1 MSNRA
6 WPNRTHFAFSRTTPQ
21 DRDETRSRLK
31 KYIKNKNP
39 STMFSTTFAV
49 IALASMTSFI
59 AEAGSQE
66 IYLYT
71 IYYDQTSCG
80 KTAVSLVGHSS
91 NDDEYSVSATDNT
104 TELCSVE
111 STCLMNNNSDIC
123 QSLGPSSPVWGRAD
137 INPDGNIFE
146 CDDSN
151 SVIDQA
157 VCRVLDQCHQSSK
170 YPHCSFSLATTSTL
184 FENRKCVFLCENFCR
199 QF

>member
-1 MSNRA
+1 M
-6 WPNRTHFAFSRTTPQ
+6 
-21 DRDETRSRLK
+21 
-31 KYIKNKNP
+31 
-39 STMFSTTFAV
+39 
-49 IALASMTSFI
+49 
-59 AEAGSQE
+59 
-66 IYLYT
+66 
-71 IYYDQTSCG
+71 
-80 KTAVSLVGHSS
+80 SLVGHSS

-170 YPHCSFSLATTSTL
+170 YPIVAFLLLPLQPFLRIVSVYFCARIFVDNFNINLTFVKINYSYSLPCHRNS
-184 FENRKCVFLCENFCR
+184 
-199 QF
+199 